1 MKTESFDVET
11 AREFIGAD
19 RTRYFEQLAAQDVE
33 ADRPCDI
40 FRICY
45 ARPAATYQQE
55 LVLTFETIVYR
66 TAYDTKLKA
75 RARKNQVFEIDAEL
89 MSVVRTVVEQQAKA
103 FNQYC
108 AGNDKAVGAIVG
120 AVMKVKRFDPLQV
133 KQAIDSLKVV
143 DTKLN

>member
-11 AREFIGAD
+11 AREFIGTD

-45 ARPAATYQQE
+45 ARPATTFQQQ

-66 TAYDTKLKA
+66 TAYDTKLQA
-75 RARKNQVFEIDAEL
+75 RARRNQVFEIDAEL

-103 FNQYC
+103 FEQYC
-108 AGNDKAVGAIVG
+108 AGTDKAVGAIVG

-133 KQAIDSLKVV
+133 RQAIDSLKSS
-143 DTKLN
+143 